1 MPNDQPGWA
10 GVTLEPWLVSHLAA
24 SDLIRGVSLGSLA

>member
-24 SDLIRGVSLGSLA
+24 SDLIQGVPLGSLA